1 MSYVLPRLETKKD
14 IDGAIKSTEDKVL
27 VLRFG
32 RESDIVCMQLD
43 EIVGVPLIVN
53 RNSIPSIYTILI
65 CRFYIIPRV
74 YS

>member
-14 IDGAIKSTEDKVL
+14 IDGAIKGTEDKVL

-43 EIVGVPLIVN
+43 EIVGA
-53 RNSIPSIYTILI
+53 S
-65 CRFYIIPRV
+65 FFIIKPPP
-74 YS
+74 

>member
-14 IDGAIKSTEDKVL
+14 IDGAIKGTEDKVL

-43 EIVGVPLIVN
+43 EIVGDPFFCHKTCSTVQNQYPPKSL
-53 RNSIPSIYTILI
+53 
-65 CRFYIIPRV
+65 
-74 YS
+74 

>member
-1 MSYVLPRLETKKD
+1 MPRLETKKD

-43 EIVGVPLIVN
+43 EIVGASFFIIKPPVY
-53 RNSIPSIYTILI
+53 RSSIPQSLIMHGVIL
-65 CRFYIIPRV
+65 
-74 YS
+74 

>member
-14 IDGAIKSTEDKVL
+14 IDGAIKGTEDKVL

-43 EIVGVPLIVN
+43 EIVGPPFFVIKPAPPY
-53 RNSIPSIYTILI
+53 RTSIPPNHFINNAM
-65 CRFYIIPRV
+65 
-74 YS
+74 

>member
-32 RESDIVCMQLD
+32 RETDAVCMQLD
-43 EIVGVPLIVN
+43 EIVGTAIVP
-53 RNSIPSIYTILI
+53 RNL
-65 CRFYIIPRV
+65 
-74 YS
+74 